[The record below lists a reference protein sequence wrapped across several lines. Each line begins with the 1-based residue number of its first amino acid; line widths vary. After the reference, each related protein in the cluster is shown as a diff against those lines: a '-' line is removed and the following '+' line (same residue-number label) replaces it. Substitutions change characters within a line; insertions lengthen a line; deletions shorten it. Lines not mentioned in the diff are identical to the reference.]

1 MSTQHP
7 TYRVSRRRGSA
18 AIEMGLTFPL
28 LVFLLAAVVDWGSYM
43 SLRTSVARAAMDG
56 ARRGAAVYEDDT
68 VANPGD
74 LIVPK
79 AETRA
84 AQILT
89 EMGLPC
95 GPPGCSVD
103 GEYCDV
109 GEMANNCGAPPLNSV
124 LVTVSY
130 QYTPFFGFAA
140 SPTLITERAI
150 FASESNN

>member
-1 MSTQHP
+1 M
-7 TYRVSRRRGSA
+7 RRRGSA
-18 AIEMGLTFPL
+18 AIEMGMTLPL
-28 LVFLLAAVVDWGSYM
+28 LIFLLAAVVDWGSYM

-56 ARRGAAVYEDDT
+56 ARRGAAVYEDDS

-74 LIVPK
+74 LIVPA
-79 AETRA
+79 AENRA
-84 AQILT
+84 QMILD
-89 EMGLPC
+89 EMGI
-95 GPPGCSVD
+95 GCPAATCSID

-109 GEMANNCGAPPLNSV
+109 GEAANNCNSPPLNAV

-140 SPTLITERAI
+140 APTMITERSI